1 MERPSARWRR
11 VVWRRSAPR
20 GRAESMAKDPGAKTI
35 GRYQILEEL
44 GRGAM
49 GIVYKGH
56 DPVIGRTVALKTIAI
71 QGDEGDAAEFRQ
83 RLFREASAA
92 GNLTHPNIVTVY
104 DVVEE
109 GDVTAVAMEFIEG
122 ETLKDAINTR
132 SPMHVEL
139 ALDVHR
145 WARVNRVLERLAFD
159 ELHRDGETLKDAINT
174 RSPM

>member
-20 GRAESMAKDPGAKTI
+20 GRAESMAKDPAAKTI

-71 QGDEGDAAEFRQ
+71 RDDAEMPDLRQ
-83 RLFREASAA
+83 RLYREACAA
-92 GNLTHPNIVTVY
+92 GTLTHPNIVTVY
-104 DVVEE
+104 DV
-109 GDVTAVAMEFIEG
+109 IEG
-122 ETLKDAINTR
+122 EGI
-132 SPMHVEL
+132 
-139 ALDVHR
+139 
-145 WARVNRVLERLAFD
+145 
-159 ELHRDGETLKDAINT
+159 
-174 RSPM
+174 